1 MNKVREIIRLH
12 ESAGLSIRQISK
24 ALSVSRPVVDQ
35 YLRLARSADL
45 KWAEI
50 EPMDDEQ
57 LLERLEALTA
67 RPEAPRCIEL
77 QKRLPR
83 IVMELGRPHVTRQL
97 LWEEYRS
104 ECRDGY
110 GHTQFCHHLQMYIGG
125 SELSMHIEHEPGR
138 KVFVDFAGD
147 RPVLTDSKTGSERA
161 VELFVAVY
169 PASGL
174 IYAEATENQR
184 IASLVSATVHTFEYA
199 GGAPAIVVPDNL
211 KAGVTKANRYEPH
224 INPTYEDFAR
234 YYGCAV
240 VPARPRK
247 PRDKALVEAAVNLV
261 YTRVLARLRDR
272 RFATLEEFNAAIGEL
287 IDELNDRPMQKIGV
301 SRRAR
306 FDELEAE
313 QLCELPERPYVLRHF
328 LDDVKIAFN
337 YHLYFPVDKHYY
349 SVPYE
354 YRTKRVR
361 VAWTETEVEII
372 WNNRRIACH
381 PRERVAHRYTSK
393 ADHMP
398 STHRFVAEWSPERF
412 ESRAAKV
419 GPATQTLIHAVLSA
433 RKVPEQAFRSCMGLL
448 ELARSV
454 GNHRMEAAALRA
466 NRFGICS
473 YTAVKR
479 ILDKGLEAQ
488 PLDAPPPV
496 SVSEHLNLRG
506 PEYYSSEPARS
517 AS

>member
-12 ESAGLSIRQISK
+12 ETAGLSIRQIAK

-35 YLRLARSADL
+35 YLRLARCAQL
-45 KWAEI
+45 RWAEI
-50 EPMDDEQ
+50 EPMDDGQ
-57 LLERLEALTA
+57 LLERLQGLAT
-67 RPEAPRCIEL
+67 PREDPRFTEL
-77 QKRLPR
+77 ERRLPR
-83 IVMELGRPHVTRQL
+83 IVKELGRRHVTRQL

-104 ECRDGY
+104 ECPDGY
-110 GHTQFCHHLQMYIGG
+110 GHSQFCYHLQMYLGD

-138 KVFVDFAGD
+138 AVFVDFAGD
-147 RPVLTDSKTGSERA
+147 RPVLTDGTGRERA

-184 IASLVSATVHTFEYA
+184 IASFVGATAHTLEYA
-199 GGAPAIVVPDNL
+199 GGSPAIVVPDNL
-211 KAGVTKANRYEPH
+211 KAGVSKADRYEPQ

-261 YTRVLARLRDR
+261 YTRVLARLRNR
-272 RFATLEEFNAAIGEL
+272 RFATLEEFNAAIRGL
-287 IDELNDRPMQKIGV
+287 VDELNDRPMQKIGL

-306 FDELEAE
+306 FEELETEHLRA
-313 QLCELPERPYVLRHF
+313 LPERPYVLRHF
-328 LDDVKIAFN
+328 LDEVKVGIN

-361 VAWTETEVEII
+361 VAWTETELEII

-381 PRERVAHRYTSK
+381 RRQRLSHRYTTK
-393 ADHMP
+393 VDHMP
-398 STHRFVAEWSPERF
+398 STHRFLAEWSPERF
-412 ESRAAKV
+412 ERWAAKI
-419 GPATQTLIHAVLSA
+419 GPATERLIHAVLAA
-433 RKVPEQAFRSCMGLL
+433 RRVPEQAFRSCMGLL
-448 ELARSV
+448 ELAKTV
-454 GNHRMEAAALRA
+454 GNDRMEAAAVRA

-473 YTAVKR
+473 YAAVKR
-479 ILDKGLEAQ
+479 ILDKGLEAA
-488 PLDAPPPV
+488 PLDARPV
-496 SVSEHLNLRG
+496 VPVREHLNLRG
-506 PEYYSSEPARS
+506 PQYYSSEPARS